1 MPGKYK
7 WNNKVR
13 FHPGL
18 PLKAHPSIEFIYI
31 YRVIGLRRRRD
42 AHLFFSKTR
51 EKRKKERKKE
61 KRGSSR
67 QIETKKLRKS
77 IIWLMTYLLR

>member
-1 MPGKYK
+1 MMK

-42 AHLFFSKTR
+42 AHLFFFLRQGKR
-51 EKRKKERKKE
+51 ERRKERKKRE
-61 KRGSSR
+61 AARGKSR
-67 QIETKKLRKS
+67 QRS
-77 IIWLMTYLLR
+77 